1 MKKILLLFFIIVNL
15 NFVFSDDRGISKLLE
30 EVEIKKEELLQNKNF
45 YSASTFNQNSFEP
58 KIKIKVKPKNENFEN
73 FLIENNLTYR
83 KAKYIDTYFLDVNLN
98 EILLLNQS
106 FDFDRAKIQTFL
118 EPQLIESN
126 EIIGN
131 NFVSSNYNYSGEGQT
146 IVIFDLPF
154 DLEHEFIKNK
164 IIDTACFSTI
174 EYINLEKWVYAT
186 GTSLCDDESE
196 TQIGGN
202 SADIRRCLELT
213 NNDYDLCSHGTHVA
227 GIAAGEEISYE
238 EDYISG
244 AAKDS
249 NLIVINVFTYLDSS
263 IGSYEWDRVFA
274 FEHVYDL
281 AKDNPDL
288 NISVIS
294 LSLGGSTGYSSY
306 CDDEAEF
313 GEIESI
319 KKLLDDFGIITVFA
333 SGNNYYDSEISSPA
347 CYSNTISVGSLTKD
361 LEISSFSN
369 VAEILDFFAI
379 GSEVLSSYP
388 SSTHNSYSSFNG
400 TSMATPFFSGSY
412 AVVKGAFP
420 NWDYTQILN
429 ALSDTGDEITNGEGI
444 TNPLI
449 NLTRLFLKYETELN
463 YTTDFEEDYFYLN
476 ETEKTFYI
484 NYTKEIESYSIE
496 FLGNYLVETNDN
508 LSFKITLSNFSNKEN
523 DFGFSVRDIYE
534 DDLEISKI
542 IYYDNLNPKIS
553 YIRFIDNENNYF
565 EDTQKIEFLKNY
577 SLEILI
583 EEFSSISYNQNSCID
598 FLEYNQ
604 NSLFR
609 TYEICNINFNE
620 THYVLNYDNF
630 YYDNITNLEKTF
642 SIEIIDLLNQ
652 SSIKNISLEIAD
664 KTNPQILEIY
674 LNNNLVEDSFTFNN
688 FESDFNF
695 SVILYDFSNVL
706 VNLTNSFDSNYYDD
720 FDISE
725 IEDYTKNYTKNF
737 ENKNINGDFN
747 FTFNFLDEFSNEI
760 NKTIE
765 IFYPSDLFENI
776 IINSGIE
783 NNSIIYD
790 DSLNQSFSILTN
802 KKISKYNLT
811 FNGLE
816 FSNENVYSDFFQIDF
831 TLGSFGE
838 KEILIELFDEYNYS
852 NEIFLYDVEFL
863 EYLGVDLDNDGIDD
877 SNDNLIVDEN
887 TDLGVEN
894 LTIEVNGETN
904 LSNDFNDTNLIEIKK
919 DNTSFIEF
927 EANLSEEKLDMTK
940 VEIDYLKDTLSK
952 IKISG
957 LEGYSKKVYFEVS
970 DNSKVLCVKNSQI
983 NDYSQISNDCSSLDE
998 IKIEEIP
1005 YNENN
1010 IEVSLSGDIF
1020 ELIGLSNTAV
1030 IQLDEDLEEDSGS
1043 EGDTNKEKSS
1053 SSGGGGGG
1061 GGSSSSK
1068 EEEVIEIVYLNIS
1081 KFNKVQKYLN
1091 YNFLL
1096 NNQNH
1101 TLSFLS
1107 NENEKT
1113 YKLLIDGSSYL
1124 VLEKSYFKI
1133 DLDKNNIFDIEIF
1146 IDSSNGDEITF
1157 MISEY
1162 EESFTKSESSKKSK
1176 DSENSENNNY
1186 LNEKIN
1192 INEKDKKVIE
1202 ENSIENE
1209 SSEIIKDYE
1218 DRENIFIRF
1227 FKSIGDFFKNL
1238 F

>member
-1 MKKILLLFFIIVNL
+1 MKKILLLFFIIINL
-15 NFVFSDDRGISKLLE
+15 NFIFSDDRGISKLLE

-45 YSASTFNQNSFEP
+45 YSASAFNQNSFEP
-58 KIKIKVKPKNENFEN
+58 KIKIKVKPKNENFED

-106 FDFDRAKIQTFL
+106 FDFDRAKTQTFL

-146 IVIFDLPF
+146 IVIFDTPF

-164 IIDTACFSTI
+164 IIDTACFSTNS
-174 EYINLEKWVYAT
+174 YF
-186 GTSLCDDESE
+186 GTFKYESSLCDDESE
-196 TQIGGN
+196 SQIGGY
-202 SADIRRCLELT
+202 SADIDTCLDLT
-213 NNDYDLCSHGTHVA
+213 NTNYSLCSHGTHVA
-227 GIAAGEEISYE
+227 GIAAGENISYNG
-238 EDYISG
+238 DYLYG

-249 NLIVINVFTYLDSS
+249 NLIVVNVFKYDNLINSV
-263 IGSYEWDRVFA
+263 GSYEEDRVFA
-274 FEHVYDL
+274 FEHIYDL
-281 AKDNPDL
+281 ALNNPDL

-294 LSLGGSTGYSSY
+294 LSLGSSIGHSSY
-306 CDDEAEF
+306 CDDESNEGEF
-313 GEIESI
+313 EII
-319 KKLLDDFGIITVFA
+319 QKLRDDLGIISVFA
-333 SGNNYYDSEISSPA
+333 SGNDKYNTEVSPPS
-347 CYSNTISVGSLTKD
+347 CFSNTISVGSMTKD

-379 GSEVLSSYP
+379 GSSVLSSYP
-388 SSTHNSYSSFNG
+388 YSTNSYAYGSG

-420 NWDYTQILN
+420 NWNYEEVLD
-429 ALSDTGDEITNGEGI
+429 AMSETGDEITNSQGI
-444 TNPLI
+444 TTPLI

-463 YTTDFEEDYFYLN
+463 YTTDFEEEYFYLN

-496 FLGNYLVETNDN
+496 FLGNYLIETEDN

-523 DFGFSVRDIYE
+523 DFDFSVRDIYE

-542 IYYDNLNPKIS
+542 IYYDNSNPEIS

-583 EEFSSISYNQNSCID
+583 EEFSNISYNQNGCID

-604 NSLFR
+604 NSLFK
-609 TYEICNINFNE
+609 TYEICNINSNE

-652 SSIKNISLEIAD
+652 SSTKNVSLEIVD
-664 KTNPQILEIY
+664 KTNPQILELY
-674 LNNNLVEDSFTFNN
+674 LNNNLVEDSFTFNS
-688 FESDFNF
+688 FESNFNF

-706 VNLTNSFDSNYYDD
+706 VNLTNSFDNTYYND
-720 FDISE
+720 FDIFE

-737 ENKNINGDFN
+737 GNKNINSDFN

-765 IFYPSDLFENI
+765 IFYPSDLFENLY
-776 IINSGIE
+776 INSGIE
-783 NNSIIYD
+783 NNSVIYD
-790 DSLNQSFSILTN
+790 DNLNQSFSILTN

-831 TLGSFGE
+831 TLDSFGE

-852 NEIFLYDVEFL
+852 NEIFLYNVEFL

-877 SNDNLIVDEN
+877 SNDTLIVDEN
-887 TDLGVEN
+887 IDLGVEN

-904 LSNDFNDTNLIEIKK
+904 LSNEFSDTSLIEIKK

-927 EANLSEEKLDMTK
+927 ETNLSEEKLDMTK
-940 VEIDYLKDTLSK
+940 VQIDYLKDTLSK

-983 NDYSQISNDCSSLDE
+983 NDYSQISDDCSLSDE

-1005 YNENN
+1005 YSENN
-1010 IEVSLSGDIF
+1010 IEVSLSGSIF
-1020 ELIGLSNTAV
+1020 ELVGLSNTAV
-1030 IQLDEDLEEDSGS
+1030 IQLDEELEEEES
-1043 EGDTNKEKSS
+1043 ESTSDDDTKPRS

-1061 GGSSSSK
+1061 SSSK
-1068 EEEVIEIVYLNIS
+1068 EEVIIEIVYLNIS
-1081 KFNKVQKYLN
+1081 QFNKVQKYLN

-1107 NENEKT
+1107 NENETT
-1113 YKLLIDGSSYL
+1113 YKLLIDGVSYL

-1133 DLDKNNIFDIEIF
+1133 DLDKNNVFDIEIF

-1162 EESFTKSESSKKSK
+1162 KESFTKSGDSKKLDDNEK
-1176 DSENSENNNY
+1176 NND

-1192 INEKDKKVIE
+1192 INEEDKKVIE
-1202 ENSIENE
+1202 ENSVENE

-1218 DRENIFIRF
+1218 NKENIFIRF
-1227 FKSIGDFFKNL
+1227 FKSIGNFFKNL

>member
-1 MKKILLLFFIIVNL
+1 MYLSMKKILLLFFIIINL
-15 NFVFSDDRGISKLLE
+15 NFVFSSDRGISKLLE
-30 EVEIKKEELLQNKNF
+30 EVEIKKEELLQNKKF

-652 SSIKNISLEIAD
+652 SSTKNISLEIVD
-664 KTNPQILEIY
+664 KTNP
-674 LNNNLVEDSFTFNN
+674 
-688 FESDFNF
+688 
-695 SVILYDFSNVL
+695 
-706 VNLTNSFDSNYYDD
+706 
-720 FDISE
+720 
-725 IEDYTKNYTKNF
+725 
-737 ENKNINGDFN
+737 
-747 FTFNFLDEFSNEI
+747 
-760 NKTIE
+760 
-765 IFYPSDLFENI
+765 
-776 IINSGIE
+776 
-783 NNSIIYD
+783 
-790 DSLNQSFSILTN
+790 
-802 KKISKYNLT
+802 
-811 FNGLE
+811 
-816 FSNENVYSDFFQIDF
+816 
-831 TLGSFGE
+831 
-838 KEILIELFDEYNYS
+838 
-852 NEIFLYDVEFL
+852 
-863 EYLGVDLDNDGIDD
+863 
-877 SNDNLIVDEN
+877 
-887 TDLGVEN
+887 
-894 LTIEVNGETN
+894 
-904 LSNDFNDTNLIEIKK
+904 
-919 DNTSFIEF
+919 
-927 EANLSEEKLDMTK
+927 
-940 VEIDYLKDTLSK
+940 
-952 IKISG
+952 
-957 LEGYSKKVYFEVS
+957 
-970 DNSKVLCVKNSQI
+970 
-983 NDYSQISNDCSSLDE
+983 
-998 IKIEEIP
+998 
-1005 YNENN
+1005 
-1010 IEVSLSGDIF
+1010 
-1020 ELIGLSNTAV
+1020 SNT
-1030 IQLDEDLEEDSGS
+1030 
-1043 EGDTNKEKSS
+1043 
-1053 SSGGGGGG
+1053 
-1061 GGSSSSK
+1061 
-1068 EEEVIEIVYLNIS
+1068 
-1081 KFNKVQKYLN
+1081 
-1091 YNFLL
+1091 
-1096 NNQNH
+1096 
-1101 TLSFLS
+1101 
-1107 NENEKT
+1107 
-1113 YKLLIDGSSYL
+1113 
-1124 VLEKSYFKI
+1124 
-1133 DLDKNNIFDIEIF
+1133 
-1146 IDSSNGDEITF
+1146 
-1157 MISEY
+1157 
-1162 EESFTKSESSKKSK
+1162 
-1176 DSENSENNNY
+1176 
-1186 LNEKIN
+1186 
-1192 INEKDKKVIE
+1192 
-1202 ENSIENE
+1202 
-1209 SSEIIKDYE
+1209 
-1218 DRENIFIRF
+1218 
-1227 FKSIGDFFKNL
+1227 
-1238 F
+1238 